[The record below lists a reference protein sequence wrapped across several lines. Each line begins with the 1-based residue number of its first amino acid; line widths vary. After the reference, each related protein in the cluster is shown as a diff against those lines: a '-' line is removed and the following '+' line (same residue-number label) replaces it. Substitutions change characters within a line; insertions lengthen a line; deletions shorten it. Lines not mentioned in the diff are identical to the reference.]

1 MCIDHLVY
9 MKASKKEE
17 KLAFGLEKE
26 VIDMVGDQECQT
38 VLYEQ
43 YWTSLM
49 FKTIEKNIG

>member
-1 MCIDHLVY
+1 